1 MPHARPRVASI
12 SEEEWAAVLK
22 LSSMW
27 DFFDIRKLAIEELS
41 ASKMNPITKI
51 LLARQYTARALLFT
65 GYDELAND
73 TESISVADA
82 ERLGWDTAVRIF
94 NIRQKN
100 VASRSVMDFR
110 DDIENAFAKEL
121 KVTGEVT
128 R

>member
-1 MPHARPRVASI
+1 
-12 SEEEWAAVLK
+12 
-22 LSSMW
+22 MW

-51 LLARQYTARALLFT
+51 LLARQYAARALLFA

-110 DDIENAFAKEL
+110 DDIDNAFAKEL
-121 KVTGEVT
+121 KVTEE
-128 R
+128 